1 MKRDLLALEQP
12 TVDDEAVEDGL
23 RLAFGHVR
31 FERVNLAQSGER
43 RQRVTF
49 VGCEHDLLDLGDAVL
64 LGATTTLA
72 GKLRTMALKYVISR
86 AV

>member
-23 RLAFGHVR
+23 GLALGHVR

-43 RQRVTF
+43 R
-49 VGCEHDLLDLGDAVL
+49 
-64 LGATTTLA
+64 
-72 GKLRTMALKYVISR
+72 
-86 AV
+86 